1 MDDAER
7 RDGFLRQMYSEMWNN
22 INRHLTVTWQAV
34 GVLAGGFAVFFGL
47 AERQA
52 ISIDLAAALMLLIAA
67 WQLCH
72 VYDANTWF
80 NRNLGIISNIERQ
93 FLTKRDEKEIAFYF
107 AEPHRKPGKLV
118 GHLEVQRGFG
128 FGVVAL
134 VLGVHFVTRVL
145 PGIHSPWSNFEPLR
159 AVPYLTAAICFWW
172 VKTDRAQQIDRQ
184 KEFVMRSPGAAIS
197 EGPKAQRVGTAEGG
211 VRTDLPVCPS
221 ND

>member
-52 ISIDLAAALMLLIAA
+52 ISIDVAAALMVLIAA

-93 FLTKRDEKEIAFYF
+93 FLTKRDEKEIEFYF
-107 AEPHRKPGKLV
+107 TEPHRKPGNLV
-118 GHLEVQRGFG
+118 GHLKVQRGFG

-134 VLGVHFVTRVL
+134 VLGIHFATRVL

-159 AVPYLTAAICFWW
+159 GVPYLTAAISVWW
-172 VKTDRAQQIDRQ
+172 VMTDRTQQIDRQ
-184 KEFVMRSPGAAIS
+184 KEFVTRSPGTAVS
-197 EGPKAQRVGTAEGG
+197 EDRTEGSA
-211 VRTDLPVCPS
+211 V
-221 ND
+221 

>member
-52 ISIDLAAALMLLIAA
+52 ISIDLAAALMLLIAT

-93 FLTKRDEKEIAFYF
+93 FLTKRDENEIEFYF
-107 AEPHRKPGKLV
+107 TEPHRKPGKLV
-118 GHLEVQRGFG
+118 GHLKVQRGFG
-128 FGVVAL
+128 LGVVAL
-134 VLGVHFVTRVL
+134 VLGVHLVTRIL

-159 AVPYLTAAICFWW
+159 AVPYLTAAICVWW
-172 VKTDRAQQIDRQ
+172 VKTDRALQIDRQ
-184 KEFVMRSPGAAIS
+184 KEFVTRSPGAAVS
-197 EGPKAQRVGTAEGG
+197 EDRKA
-211 VRTDLPVCPS
+211 
-221 ND
+221 